1 MRKIVM
7 FVVLAVSL
15 SSITIPVNSAI
26 IIPPTKK
33 IVLSEMPVNR
43 IVSLKVRDIQKV
55 IGRKLTLKEKIS
67 FLLLRHQ
74 LKHKA
79 DPKKS
84 LSHTALI
91 CGIIAVVALVGGLF
105 IPALLIVSLMG
116 SILSLVLGTIARR
129 DDRSDKKA
137 LAAMLI
143 GWITLGLLA
152 LLLLVIVIILASWSW
167 Y

>member
-1 MRKIVM
+1 MRKTIAFIV
-7 FVVLAVSL
+7 FLIGL
-15 SSITIPVNSAI
+15 FLFTIPSNAATIIPSDKKI
-26 IIPPTKK
+26 IIPQKTIDK
-33 IVLSEMPVNR
+33 IA
-43 IVSLKVRDIQKV
+43 SLKIKDVQKM
-55 IGRKLTLKEKIS
+55 IGRKLKLKEKIG
-67 FLLLRHQ
+67 FLVLRHQ

-91 CGIIAVVALVGGLF
+91 CGIVAVIALVGGLF
-105 IPALLIVSLMG
+105 IPPLLIAALVG

-137 LAAMLI
+137 LAAMLL

>member
-1 MRKIVM
+1 MRKFVM
-7 FVVLAVSL
+7 FVLVVNMFLL
-15 SSITIPVNSAI
+15 SIPSYSAE
-26 IIPPTKK
+26 IIPPTKE
-33 IVLSEMPVNR
+33 IILSGTAVNKV
-43 IVSLKVRDIQKV
+43 VSLKIKDVQKM
-55 IGRKLTLKEKIS
+55 IGRKLTLKEKIG
-67 FLLLRHQ
+67 FLLVRHQ

-79 DPKKS
+79 EPKKS

-91 CGIIAVVALVGGLF
+91 CGIVGVIALVGGLF
-105 IPALLIVSLMG
+105 IPPLLIVALVG
-116 SILSLVLGTIARR
+116 SILSLVLGTIARK

-137 LAAMLI
+137 LAAMLL